1 MENQN
6 SLCKIKGDQKIEK
19 IKERI
24 WRIHLNVGSLERTL
38 HTLKR
43 IWDEFQKPA
52 DQQDGMILEALT
64 FYAVVEYTKC
74 FNSELSDKLDP
85 VIFSDQLPQNPDPAQ
100 LSEREFHNLIMNYR
114 NMHLVHSDRLL
125 KVADTGGIK
134 LVNSDFAVGP
144 LTATRS
150 YREDTHFYGALNALV
165 TKALGETSKRIQVA
179 QQKLIDAIKSGEA
192 IITDEPIQLIPIS
205 DQATPREMW
214 GLPPRTS

>member
-64 FYAVVEYTKC
+64 FHAVVEYTKC

-150 YREDTHFYGALNALV
+150 YREDIHFYGALNALV

-192 IITDEPIQLIPIS
+192 IITDEPIQLIPVS

>member
-52 DQQDGMILEALT
+52 DQQDGMMLEALT

-150 YREDTHFYGALNALV
+150 YREDIHFYGALNALV